1 MKGKDILDA
10 IGNTPLVEIPRMS
23 PKTRV
28 RIFAKLEGVNP
39 TGSIKDRIAKYMVEN
54 AEKSGELTKD
64 KVIFEPSSG
73 NTAIA
78 LAMIG
83 MRKGY
88 RVKLVVPENITP
100 EAKQLIEFYGA
111 EIEFSEAGKGT
122 NGAIKLATE
131 IAAKNKHYYMPFQ
144 FGNEANPLA
153 HYETT
158 GSEILQDLPN
168 VDVFIAGL
176 GTGGT
181 LMGTGRRLKE
191 HNSQTKLI
199 AVMPFVGDEVRGL
212 RSLEEGFVPPI
223 VDLSLLDGK
232 MLVRSTTSF
241 LAAKELTKKEGIFAG
256 ISSGAVLYCAVRLA
270 QRMEKGNIVVIFAD
284 SGWKYLS
291 SGLWTKDFTEIEDG
305 IESKLWW

>member
-23 PKTRV
+23 PKT
-28 RIFAKLEGVNP
+28 
-39 TGSIKDRIAKYMVEN
+39 
-54 AEKSGELTKD
+54 SGELTKD

>member
-23 PKTRV
+23 PKPRV

-291 SGLWTKDFTEIEDG
+291 SGLWTKDFTEIENG